1 MTKIEITVAVYM
13 INTYISVSED
23 TYRRNNMAFVRTVNI
38 VDDNGTVFADTDAF
52 VAAHGP
58 MGIDNWHFVTE
69 GTMTLN
75 AEGTGVQTVLTYED
89 ETKHDAHLASDSE
102 NFDNYAGVT
111 FTLVSAE

>member
-1 MTKIEITVAVYM
+1 
-13 INTYISVSED
+13 
-23 TYRRNNMAFVRTVNI
+23 MAFVRTVNI
-38 VDDNGTVFADTDAF
+38 VDDNGTIFADTDAF

-75 AEGTGVQTVLTYED
+75 ADGTGVQTVLTYED
-89 ETKHDAHLASDSE
+89 EAKHDAHLASDSE